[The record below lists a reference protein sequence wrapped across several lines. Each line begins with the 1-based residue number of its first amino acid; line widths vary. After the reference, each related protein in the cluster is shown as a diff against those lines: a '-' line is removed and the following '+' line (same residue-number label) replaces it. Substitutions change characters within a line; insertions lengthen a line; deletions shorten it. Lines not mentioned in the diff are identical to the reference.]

1 MPAPRTFATQE
12 LFNMTAGGRAF
23 PLPANSAAP
32 IAVYTNVS
40 AAKSTRVVASKR
52 PDVETDGG
60 VTLTTYNATPL
71 AQFETFSSPD
81 LRIAPSGT
89 VAFAYLTA
97 NFRPDYAELSG
108 DLAATP
114 TDVEIGTEATVTD
127 LPEIALALDGSGRP
141 FVGYFAGQGGLRVA
155 SRSGSGWTIETVT
168 SSLVVP
174 DAQFALAVD
183 ASGQPYVFVTGDGN
197 TGPNQVGPTGL
208 TVYTRDAGGTW
219 SSTPLDS
226 TADDHLPR
234 AIRAPSGTVMVLFVS
249 SMGLGRAT
257 LRGGSWQVEAP
268 LGGIGSG
275 GGADFRFGFDVAAGP
290 GDVIHVA
297 TDSGAQVFH
306 YAYNDCVWQSDL
318 VDSDGFNGT
327 SGFGIE
333 LDAGGSP
340 YIAYQKQTAIGSGVY
355 QLWYA
360 TPQP

>member
-1 MPAPRTFATQE
+1 MPAPRTFTTQK
-12 LFNMTAGGRAF
+12 LFNMTPGGRAF
-23 PLPANSAAP
+23 PLPTNPAAP
-32 IAVYTNVS
+32 IAVYTNTTG
-40 AAKSTRVVASKR
+40 KSTRVVASKR
-52 PDVETDGG
+52 PEVQTDGG
-60 VTLTTYNATPL
+60 VTLTTYSATPL

-97 NFRPDYAELSG
+97 NFRPNYAEWSG
-108 DLAATP
+108 DLAAMP
-114 TDVEIGTEATVTD
+114 TDGEIGTEQTVTD

-155 SRSGSGWTIETVT
+155 SRSGNDWTIETVT
-168 SSLVVP
+168 TSVVVP
-174 DAQFALAVD
+174 DAEFALAVD
-183 ASGQPYVFVTGDGN
+183 ASGQPYVFVTGDGA
-197 TGPNQVGPTGL
+197 TGGPGPTGL
-208 TVYTRDAGGTW
+208 TVWARTTGGTW

-226 TADDHLPR
+226 TADDRLPR
-234 AIRAPSGTVMVLFVS
+234 AIRTPSGAVMVLFVS
-249 SMGLGRAT
+249 TMGIGRAT

-268 LGGIGSG
+268 LGGARNIA
-275 GGADFRFGFDVAAGP
+275 GADLRFGFDVVAGP

-306 YAYNDCVWQSDL
+306 LAYNDCVWQTDV

-333 LDAGGSP
+333 LDAEGNP
-340 YIAYQKQTAIGSGVY
+340 YVAYQKQTAIGSGVY
-355 QLWYA
+355 ELWYA